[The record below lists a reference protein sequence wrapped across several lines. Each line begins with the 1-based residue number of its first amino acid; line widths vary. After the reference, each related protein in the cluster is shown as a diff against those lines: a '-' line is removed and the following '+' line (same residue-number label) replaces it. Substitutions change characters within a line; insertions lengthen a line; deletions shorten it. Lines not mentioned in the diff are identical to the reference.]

1 MQWGDICLLYDQDPA
16 LKVAIKGKFESN
28 THKFCIWH
36 IMRKLSE
43 KVGSSLNSD
52 NDFLISL
59 KSCVYN
65 SETPIEFEQEL
76 DSVIHDFCCKL
87 IYGYLIYMTFRIC
100 GFLLISRICF
110 WKQC

>member
-52 NDFLISL
+52 DDFVTQF

-65 SETPIEFEQEL
+65 TENPIKFEQ
-76 DSVIHDFCCKL
+76 DWKTIIHDFGL
-87 IYGYLIYMTFRIC
+87 QSNAWLTR
-100 GFLLISRICF
+100 L
-110 WKQC
+110 